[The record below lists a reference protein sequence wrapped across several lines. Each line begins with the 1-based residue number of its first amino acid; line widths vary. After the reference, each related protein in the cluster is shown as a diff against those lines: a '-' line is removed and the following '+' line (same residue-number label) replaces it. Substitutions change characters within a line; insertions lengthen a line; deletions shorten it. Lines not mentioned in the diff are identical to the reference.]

1 MSQEKNLNNGSF
13 AKFVLNHTD
22 KNNNIEQNV
31 SDVNQEFATENDAQ
45 SIENNNVKNEAQQ

>member
-22 KNNNIEQNV
+22 KNNNHEQNI
-31 SDVNQEFATENDAQ
+31 SNVNHEFATENDVQ
-45 SIENNNVKNEAQQ
+45 SIKNNLKNEEQQN

>member
-22 KNNNIEQNV
+22 KSNNHEQNLGN
-31 SDVNQEFATENDAQ
+31 VNHEFATENDAQ
-45 SIENNNVKNEAQQ
+45 SIKNNLKNEEQQN